1 MTTIPSIINLK
12 VTIISMYYNYAVFMI
27 IILLLLFVDAGLVDE
42 ADAMD
47 AVAAQIFAQGV
58 DLL

>member
-1 MTTIPSIINLK
+1 
-12 VTIISMYYNYAVFMI
+12 MI

-58 DLL
+58 DLLWYNIEHVMIHYKANITHYNII